1 MEKYQNNFGINK
13 NSIFSQIL
21 IFFGTTL
28 LCLSVF
34 AGFSQLFLA
43 KIIGADNVAAFIQ
56 NPFNNIQFI
65 NVFKCTQL
73 VSSIGMFGV
82 SALMFAFLKEKN
94 GFMYL
99 QLTKVPK
106 PITMAFVVPLVLC
119 SLPIIAY
126 VYYYNQQINFGSMNK
141 IVHDLEH
148 QNAEITKAFLSSTT
162 IAGLLFNLLVVAIV
176 PGIVEEIF
184 FRGVLQ
190 KLLHEGFRNKHAAI
204 IISAILFSA
213 MHMEFLGFIPR
224 FLMGLMLGYLF
235 DWSKNIWVN
244 IAAHALNN
252 GISVI
257 AYFMFVKGYTSTD
270 IDNMDHYGIA
280 PTAIAVVFFAVLFYL
295 FYKNVNKQPI
305 ELSN

>member
-1 MEKYQNNFGINK
+1 METNQNNFGINK
-13 NSIFSQIL
+13 RPLFAQAL
-21 IFFGTTL
+21 IFFGTSV

-34 AGFSQLFLA
+34 GGFSQLLLNR
-43 KIIGADNVAAFIQ
+43 IIGADNVAAFMQ
-56 NPFNNIQFI
+56 NPMQNLPFMNA
-65 NVFKCTQL
+65 FKWTQL
-73 VSSIGMFGV
+73 VSSIGMFGI
-82 SALMFAFLKEKN
+82 SALMFSFLKTKN
-94 GFMYL
+94 GFTYL

-106 PITMAFVVPLVLC
+106 LQQISLVVPIVIF
-119 SLPIIAY
+119 SLPIIAF

-141 IVHDLEH
+141 IVHDLEN
-148 QNAEITKAFLSSTT
+148 QNASITKAFLSSTT
-162 IAGLLFNLLVVAIV
+162 ILGLAFNLLIVAIV

-190 KLLHEGFRNKHAAI
+190 KLLNEGFKNKHVAI
-204 IISAILFSA
+204 TISAVLFSA

-244 IAAHALNN
+244 ITAHALNN

-257 AYFMFVKGYTSTD
+257 AYFMFVKGYINTD
-270 IDNMDHYGIA
+270 IDNIDHYGLL
-280 PTAIAVVFFAVLFYL
+280 PTAISFALFGAVFYL
-295 FYKNVNKQPI
+295 FYKNASANQV